1 MNEKIAKKGIAIITA
16 KKEEKP
22 KFIIVFI
29 NNHCTTQTNNT
40 KKT

>member
-1 MNEKIAKKGIAIITA
+1 MNEKIDKKGIAMITA

-29 NNHCTTQTNNT
+29 NNHCTTHTNNT
-40 KKT
+40 KRT